1 MTPIENLTHFD
12 LQHHSERR
20 ARSLTDADIAEIVAQ
35 INKSKHLD
43 CRFEGISV
51 EDLEEAVKFYKNFNK
66 FMSESSSTIWKALL
80 VIGVGGTIGL
90 IVLGAYAK
98 IKENIL

>member
-1 MTPIENLTHFD
+1 MLHDNDPGYSHTV
-12 LQHHSERR
+12 ERR
-20 ARSLTDADIAEIVAQ
+20 IRALTDADVDAIVNK

-43 CRFEGISV
+43 CRFDTISV
-51 EDLEEAVKFYKNFNK
+51 EDLEEAVKFYKNVNK
-66 FMSESSSTIWKALL
+66 FMSESSTTIWKALL
-80 VIGVGGTIGL
+80 VLGVGGTIGL

>member
-1 MTPIENLTHFD
+1 MTPIEDLTYFD
-12 LQHHSERR
+12 PRQHPERR
-20 ARSLTDADIAEIVAQ
+20 ARTLTDADIDAIVDH

-43 CRFEGISV
+43 CRFDSISLD
-51 EDLEEAVKFYKNFNK
+51 DLEEAIKFYKNFNK

-80 VIGVGGTIGL
+80 VLGVGGTIGL
-90 IVLGAYAK
+90 MLLGAYAK

>member
-1 MTPIENLTHFD
+1 MLHDNDPGYSYTV
-12 LQHHSERR
+12 ERR
-20 ARSLTDADIAEIVAQ
+20 MRSLTDADISAIVDQ

-43 CRFEGISV
+43 CRFDSISLD
-51 EDLEEAVKFYKNFNK
+51 DLEEAIKFYKNFNK

-80 VIGVGGTIGL
+80 VLGVGGTIGL
-90 IVLGAYAK
+90 IILGAYAK

>member
-1 MTPIENLTHFD
+1 MLHDNDPGYSYNV
-12 LQHHSERR
+12 ERR
-20 ARSLTDADIAEIVAQ
+20 IRALTDADVDAIVNK

-43 CRFEGISV
+43 CRFDTISV

-66 FMSESSSTIWKALL
+66 FMAESSTTIWKALL
-80 VIGVGGTIGL
+80 VLGVGGTIGL

>member
-1 MTPIENLTHFD
+1 MTPIEDLTYFD
-12 LQHHSERR
+12 PRQHPERR
-20 ARSLTDADIAEIVAQ
+20 ARTLTDADINAIVDQ

-43 CRFEGISV
+43 CRFESISV
-51 EDLEEAVKFYKNFNK
+51 DDLEEAIKFYKNFNK

-80 VIGVGGTIGL
+80 VLGVGGTIGL
-90 IVLGAYAK
+90 MLLGAYAK

>member
-1 MTPIENLTHFD
+1 MTPIEDLTYFD
-12 LQHHSERR
+12 PRQHPERR
-20 ARSLTDADIAEIVAQ
+20 ARTLTDADIEEIVEQ

-43 CRFEGISV
+43 CRFETISV
-51 EDLEEAVKFYKNFNK
+51 DDLEEAVKFYKNFNS
-66 FMSESSSTIWKALL
+66 FMAESKGTIWKALL
-80 VIGVGGTIGL
+80 VLGVGGTIGL

>member
-1 MTPIENLTHFD
+1 MLHDNDPAN
-12 LQHHSERR
+12 SPNVERR
-20 ARSLTDADIAEIVAQ
+20 IRALTDADIAAIVDQ

-43 CRFEGISV
+43 CRFDAISV
-51 EDLEEAVKFYKNFNK
+51 DDLEEAIKFYKNFNK

-90 IVLGAYAK
+90 IILGAYAK

>member
-1 MTPIENLTHFD
+1 MSPIEDLTYFGHQ
-12 LQHHSERR
+12 QHPERR
-20 ARSLTDADIAEIVAQ
+20 ARTLTDADIDEIVHQ

-51 EDLEEAVKFYKNFNK
+51 EDLEEAVKFYKNFNA
-66 FMSESSSTIWKALL
+66 FMADSRNTIWKALL
-80 VIGVGGTIGL
+80 VLGVGGTIGL
-90 IVLGAYAK
+90 IVLGVYAK

>member
-1 MTPIENLTHFD
+1 MTPIEDLTYFD
-12 LQHHSERR
+12 PQHHPERR
-20 ARSLTDADIAEIVAQ
+20 ARTLTDADINEIVHQ
-35 INKSKHLD
+35 INTSKHLD
-43 CRFEGISV
+43 CRFESISV

-66 FMSESSSTIWKALL
+66 FMSESSATIWKALL
-80 VIGVGGTIGL
+80 VLGVGGTVGL